1 MTYSKFFAVPL
12 LIATFVVFLTTFSAN
27 GVGSYTQLP
36 TISIPGNLAA
46 GFDISWVDSVSGRY
60 YLADRTT
67 GSVEVVD
74 SVQGTFLYSIK
85 GFVGNGSS
93 GKAGP
98 DGVLTAGNEL
108 WAGDGD
114 STIKVVDLTAG
125 AGAVPFAI
133 NTGGKFRADEL
144 AYDPRDHII
153 LIANDRDS
161 PPFVSFISQQTRTVL
176 AKLPYPQS
184 TGGLEQPVW
193 EPVANKFYMSVPST
207 LDHPGGEVDELDPLT
222 FTVTN
227 VIPTQCNGP
236 AGLALLPGR
245 RLITSCGSVVDAASG
260 ARLYNI
266 VNPSDG
272 TPVSA
277 DEIWYNP
284 GDDRVYFG
292 NNNVTV
298 VDASTYRLVQVS
310 GAAVFQGSSTAFINS
325 GFYQV
330 AAYLFPYPLPSPAP
344 IGATFGG
351 HSIAANSANNHILVP
366 VTGVGVKVFV
376 PSIATSSSY

>member
-1 MTYSKFFAVPL
+1 MTYSRFFALP
-12 LIATFVVFLTTFSAN
+12 IATLVIFFVTLSAN

-36 TISIPGNLAA
+36 TISIPGNLAL

-67 GSVEVVD
+67 ASVDVVD
-74 SVQGTFLYSIK
+74 SVQGTYLYSIK
-85 GFVGNGSS
+85 GFVGTGPS

-125 AGAVPFAI
+125 ATAVPLAI
-133 NTGGKFRADEL
+133 STGGKFRADEL

-153 LIANDRDS
+153 LIANDLDS
-161 PPFVSFISQQTRTVL
+161 PPFVSFISEQTRTVL

-184 TGGLEQPVW
+184 TGGLEQSVW
-193 EPVANKFYMSVPST
+193 EPVANKFYMSIPST

-236 AGLALLPGR
+236 AGLAILPGR

-272 TPVSA
+272 TPISA

-284 GDDRVYFG
+284 GNDRVYFG
-292 NNNVTV
+292 NNTVTV
-298 VDASTYRLVQVS
+298 VDASTYRLIQVS
-310 GAAVFQGSSTAFINS
+310 GAAVFQGSSTASIN
-325 GFYQV
+325 GNFYQV

-344 IGATFGG
+344 LGATFGG

-366 VTGVGVKVFV
+366 VTGVGLKVFV
-376 PSIATSSSY
+376 PSMATSSSN

>member
-1 MTYSKFFAVPL
+1 MKYSRLFAVPL
-12 LIATFVVFLTTFSAN
+12 LTAAIVVLFVTFSAN

-36 TISIPGNLAA
+36 TISIPGNLAS
-46 GFDISWVDSVSGRY
+46 GFDISWVDAVSGRY

-74 SVQGTFLYSIK
+74 AVQGTYLYSIK

-98 DGVLTAGNEL
+98 DGILTLGNEL

-114 STIKVVDLTAG
+114 STVKVVDLTAG
-125 AGAVPFAI
+125 AAAVPVAI
-133 NTGGKFRADEL
+133 KTGGNFRADEL
-144 AYDPRDHII
+144 AYDPRDGII
-153 LIANDRDS
+153 LIANDVDS
-161 PPFVSFISQQTRTVL
+161 PPFVSFISQQTRKVL

-184 TGGLEQPVW
+184 TGGLEQSVW

-207 LDHPGGEVDELDPLT
+207 LDHPLGEIDELDPIT

-227 VIPTQCNGP
+227 VIPTQCKGP

-245 RLITSCGSVVDAASG
+245 RLITSCGSVVDAPSG
-260 ARLYNI
+260 ARLYNV

-272 TPVSA
+272 TPVSG

-292 NNNVTV
+292 SNNVAV
-298 VDASTYRLVQVS
+298 VDASTYRLIQVS
-310 GAAVFQGSSTAFINS
+310 GAAVFEGSNTAFVNNN
-325 GFYQV
+325 FYQV
-330 AAYLFPYPLPSPAP
+330 VAYLFPYPIPSPAP
-344 IGATFGG
+344 IGVTFGG
-351 HSIAANSANNHILVP
+351 HSVAANSANNHIFVP

-376 PSIATSSSY
+376 PSM